1 MELFSEIKNIIV
13 NVFALEE
20 ESVVSEAHLEDDLG
34 GDSLAIMNLAEAI
47 AKRYGIEI
55 QSEDIIEVDNVGE
68 LIELVKLKISSKT

>member
-1 MELFSEIKNIIV
+1 MELFSEIKNMIV

-20 ESVVSEAHLEDDLG
+20 ESVISEAHLEDDLG

-68 LIELVKLKISSKT
+68 LVELVKLKISSKT

>member
-1 MELFSEIKNIIV
+1 MELFSEIKNMIV

-68 LIELVKLKISSKT
+68 LVELVKLKISSKT

>member
-1 MELFSEIKNIIV
+1 VELFSEIKNMIV
-13 NVFALEE
+13 SVFALEE

-55 QSEDIIEVDNVGE
+55 QMEDIIEVDNVGE
-68 LIELVKLKISSKT
+68 LVELVKLKISSKT

>member
-1 MELFSEIKNIIV
+1 MELFSEIKNMIV
-13 NVFALEE
+13 RMFALEE

-34 GDSLAIMNLAEAI
+34 GDSLAIMNLAETI

-68 LIELVKLKISSKT
+68 LVELVKLKISSKT

>member
-1 MELFSEIKNIIV
+1 MELFSEIKNMIV
-13 NVFALEE
+13 SVFVLEE

-55 QSEDIIEVDNVGE
+55 QMEDIIEVDNVGE
-68 LIELVKLKISSKT
+68 LVELVKLKISSKT

>member
-1 MELFSEIKNIIV
+1 MELFSEIKNMIV
-13 NVFALEE
+13 SVFALEE

-55 QSEDIIEVDNVGE
+55 QMEDIIEVDNVDE
-68 LIELVKLKISSKT
+68 LVELVKLKISSKT

>member
-1 MELFSEIKNIIV
+1 MELFFEIKNMIV
-13 NVFALEE
+13 SVFALEE

-68 LIELVKLKISSKT
+68 LVELVKLKISSKT

>member
-1 MELFSEIKNIIV
+1 MELFSEIKNMIV
-13 NVFALEE
+13 RVFALEE

-55 QSEDIIEVDNVGE
+55 QSEDIIEVDNVGK
-68 LIELVKLKISSKT
+68 LVELVKLKISSKT

>member
-1 MELFSEIKNIIV
+1 MELFSEIKNMIV
-13 NVFALEE
+13 RVFALEE

-34 GDSLAIMNLAEAI
+34 GDSLAIMNLAETI

-68 LIELVKLKISSKT
+68 LVELVKLKISSKT

>member
-1 MELFSEIKNIIV
+1 MELFSEIKNMIV
-13 NVFALEE
+13 SVFALEE

-55 QSEDIIEVDNVGE
+55 QMEDIIEVDNVGE
-68 LIELVKLKISSKT
+68 LVELVKLKISSKT

>member
-1 MELFSEIKNIIV
+1 MELFSEIKNMIV
-13 NVFALEE
+13 RVFALEE

-68 LIELVKLKISSKT
+68 LVELVKLKISSKT

>member
-1 MELFSEIKNIIV
+1 MELFSEIKNMIV

-47 AKRYGIEI
+47 AKHYGIEI

-68 LIELVKLKISSKT
+68 LVELVKLKISSKT

>member
-1 MELFSEIKNIIV
+1 MELFSEIKNMIV
-13 NVFALEE
+13 SVFVLEE

-68 LIELVKLKISSKT
+68 LVELVKLKISSKT

>member
-1 MELFSEIKNIIV
+1 MELFSEIKNMIV
-13 NVFALEE
+13 SVFALEE

-68 LIELVKLKISSKT
+68 LVELVKLKISS

>member
-1 MELFSEIKNIIV
+1 MELFSEIKNMIV
-13 NVFALEE
+13 SVFALEE

-68 LIELVKLKISSKT
+68 LVELVKLKISSKT